1 MDSRDL
7 EYVMAIAR
15 TGSFSQG
22 AQMLFISQ
30 PALSQYI
37 RRLEKNLGVTLFYRS
52 RNKVELSPAGVYYV
66 KKGQAILRQMQ
77 ALEQTMR
84 HWQQEEQRQLSI
96 GVSQFY
102 GKWFLTPYL
111 QNIQK
116 SLPQYQVRIVDGES
130 RHLELLMIQRKLD
143 FAIYPA
149 PVVHQE
155 IHFLPLGEE
164 EILFAFS
171 EENPEAMALLA
182 QADKDGF
189 LDLRYYRHFPF
200 VLPKEGLKMHKAA
213 LNICRHLGFQPQS
226 VYSSE
231 NLDTV
236 YSLVNHNY
244 GVGFLP
250 DVIARNYNPRTNHVR
265 FFHFKS
271 RSNHRTIGLAFRDR
285 EDMKERIDRRVDAMV
300 AQGLLQEV
308 ETLLQSGLPRDATA
322 LQAIGYKQFLAVA
335 EGRATVAEAIAEVK
349 LRSRQYAKRQLTW
362 LRRNEAIH
370 WILWEK
376 TPDFSAG
383 LQNATEF
390 LLSAGV
396 C

>member
-1 MDSRDL
+1 MYASFCIILDYDILIISSYKEWMPMDSRDL

-22 AQMLFISQ
+22 SQMLFISQ

-37 RRLEKNLGVTLFYRS
+37 RRLEKNLGVTLFYRN
-52 RNKVELSPAGVYYV
+52 RNKVELSPAGAYYV

-77 ALEQTMR
+77 DLEQTMR

-271 RSNHRTIGLAFRDR
+271 RSNHRTIGLAFR
-285 EDMKERIDRRVDAMV
+285 EDSPLRALAPKLVRAIKK
-300 AQGLLQEV
+300 G
-308 ETLLQSGLPRDATA
+308 TA
-322 LQAIGYKQFLAVA
+322 V
-335 EGRATVAEAIAEVK
+335 
-349 LRSRQYAKRQLTW
+349 
-362 LRRNEAIH
+362 
-370 WILWEK
+370 
-376 TPDFSAG
+376 
-383 LQNATEF
+383 
-390 LLSAGV
+390 
-396 C
+396 

>member
-1 MDSRDL
+1 M
-7 EYVMAIAR
+7 
-15 TGSFSQG
+15 
-22 AQMLFISQ
+22 
-30 PALSQYI
+30 
-37 RRLEKNLGVTLFYRS
+37 
-52 RNKVELSPAGVYYV
+52 ELTPAGAYYV
-66 KKGQAILRQMQ
+66 KKGEAILRQMQ
-77 ALEQTMR
+77 ELEQTIR
-84 HWQQEEQRQLSI
+84 HWQQADQQQLSI

-111 QNIQK
+111 QDIQK
-116 SLPQYQVRIVDGES
+116 LLPGYRIQIVDGES
-130 RHLELLMIQRKLD
+130 RQLELQMVQRKLD
-143 FAIYPA
+143 FAIFPE
-149 PVVHQE
+149 PVIYKE
-155 IHFLPLGEE
+155 IRFLPLGTE

-171 EENPEAMALLA
+171 KENQEAMALLS
-182 QADKDGF
+182 QAFHDGF
-189 LDLRYYRHFPF
+189 LDLRHYQDFPF

-213 LNICRHLGFQPQS
+213 LKICRHLGFQPQS

-236 YSLVNHNY
+236 YSLINHNY

-250 DVIARNYNPRTNHVR
+250 DVIARNYNPQTNHVR
-265 FFHFKS
+265 FFHFRS
-271 RSNHRTIGLAFRDR
+271 RNNHRTIGLAFRDR

-335 EGRATVAEAIAEVK
+335 EGRATVAEAIEEVK

-370 WILWEK
+370 WIVWEK